1 MYFNKNYWNCIQ
13 KLYKFK
19 EISSLKIKKISKVKK
34 SYIPFI
40 FKNFKKLVMH
50 DGKNNINIRIKHTG
64 RLNK

>member
-19 EISSLKIKKISKVKK
+19 EINSLKIKKISKVEK
-34 SYIPFI
+34 SYIPLI
-40 FKNFKKLVMH
+40 FKNFKNLVIY

-64 RLNK
+64 KLNK